1 MSSFPEHTDTARIQ
15 IIISERDII
24 GEPELIVDDKNYE
37 PPISFEEYYILTERQ
52 DVIATTGEFVTAI
65 HSEDAGW
72 MRDWYDLEHR
82 YRQVERGASG
92 EAYEILLSV
101 GSGIAS
107 GVATH
112 VIAKLIDSISKR
124 TISEKEGSLGI
135 AVKGS
140 IFSGCS
146 PTRD

>member
-112 VIAKLIDSISKR
+112 VIAKLIDSISKH
-124 TISEKEGSLGI
+124 
-135 AVKGS
+135 
-140 IFSGCS
+140 
-146 PTRD
+146 